1 MLQRKSLISISNVK
15 INKEKDMHLL
25 DNVMKRINLMDSLGA
40 LINMEI
46 YMKEHLPLKSRSMD
60 FVLHIWE
67 VLMRSR
73 LAGTRII
80 LNLEII

>member
-25 DNVMKRINLMDSLGA
+25 DNVIKRINLMDSLGA